1 MEAKKGAVS
10 FWVDEVSLSSQ
21 FLAVSDEVREVRLG
35 CGSRTK
41 NEEHAT
47 DGLNAGCAG
56 YL

>member
-56 YL
+56 